1 VNWDTALANIEVT
14 FGGPQAPAMALLF
27 DDGISPWKTHRKTM
41 VKSHWESHQITLS
54 HDFSGKLLNEKNA
67 FLCNVK

>member
-27 DDGISPWKTHRKTM
+27 DDMGFHHGKPIGKPW
-41 VKSHWESHQITLS
+41 
-54 HDFSGKLLNEKNA
+54 
-67 FLCNVK
+67 